1 MEFRKLMFAGLALSM
16 MVACSQN
23 EELANGTNGTGTEG
37 DAYMALSIEMP
48 NTGNTTRAIDESGE
62 KHEGTTGEQQ
72 ITNLL
77 LLVYD
82 VNDGSQ
88 LQYSHLY
95 NSTDLRPQAPTPSND
110 KSTVYTITP
119 FQIESGKKKV
129 VVVVNPLDGKFT
141 AQSTLSLMRDE
152 MKLSQE
158 EIAKLSEDNHF
169 MMTNANSL
177 ANQNQQGEEIADKQ
191 DGLNNGDYYQDGS
204 VAVDVQGTKN
214 NPTSVTVSVE
224 RVVAKMEDK
233 TANYSIKVN
242 RKEDIVHFEKV
253 ALINGNTKFF
263 PIKKIRE
270 QGDRTNDYVV
280 DPNFEQQTEKT
291 INDFYSNK
299 FEDAFNAQNG
309 EGIVTKDLSTE
320 NRASF
325 YTLENTM
332 IAKEQKNAY
341 TTGLYYQATY
351 ELSGKDKGTNI
362 YQYGNTLYD
371 FAELQEAAKQLGLNL
386 KDLTDNSSQE
396 EFYVIGVTKYE
407 KGRCYYTYWIRH
419 IDNQNNTE
427 MGPMEFAVVRNNYYQ
442 MEINSVKGIG
452 DYKPVDPNP
461 ETPDEFV
468 DSYLDV
474 KVKVLPWTIRNNKI
488 DF

>member
-16 MVACSQN
+16 MVACSQDD
-23 EELANGTNGTGTEG
+23 ELANGTNGTGTEG
-37 DAYMALSIEMP
+37 DAYMSLSIEMP

-62 KHEGTTGEQQ
+62 KHEGTAEEQK

-77 LLVYD
+77 LLVYNANKGD
-82 VNDGSQ
+82 E
-88 LQYSHLY
+88 LQYSHIY
-95 NSTDLRPQAPTPSND
+95 NAVDLRPQAPNPGDD
-110 KSTVYTITP
+110 KSTIYTITP

-129 VVVVNPLDGKFT
+129 VVVVNPLDDKFT
-141 AQSTLSLMRDE
+141 DKSTLDLMRNE
-152 MKLSQE
+152 MKLSQD
-158 EIAKLSEDNHF
+158 EISKLSTGNHF

-191 DGLNNGDYYQDGS
+191 DGLSNGDYYQDGS

-224 RVVAKMEDK
+224 RVVAKMEDQ

-242 RKEDIVHFEKV
+242 EEDVVHFEKV

-280 DPNFEQQTEKT
+280 DPNFEKQTEET

-299 FEDAFNAQNG
+299 FENAFNVQNG
-309 EGIVTKDLSTE
+309 ENIVAKDLSTE

-332 IAKEQKNAY
+332 IAAEQKNAY

-351 ELSGKDKGTNI
+351 ELKGKDKGTNI

-371 FAELQEAAKQLGLNL
+371 FAGLQEAAKQLGLNL
-386 KDLTDNSSQE
+386 NSLTDESSQAQ
-396 EFYVIGVTKYE
+396 FYAIGVTKYE

-452 DYKPVDPNP
+452 DYKPIDPNP
-461 ETPDEFV
+461 ETPDEEV

-474 KVKVLPWTIRNNKI
+474 KVKVLPWIVRKNKI

>member
-1 MEFRKLMFAGLALSM
+1 MS
-16 MVACSQN
+16 
-23 EELANGTNGTGTEG
+23 
-37 DAYMALSIEMP
+37 LSIEMP

-62 KHEGTTGEQQ
+62 KHEGTAEEQK

-77 LLVYD
+77 LLVYNANKGD
-82 VNDGSQ
+82 E
-88 LQYSHLY
+88 LQYSHIY
-95 NSTDLRPQAPTPSND
+95 NAVDLRPQAPNPGDD
-110 KSTVYTITP
+110 KSTIYTITP

-141 AQSTLSLMRDE
+141 DKSTLDLMRNE
-152 MKLSQE
+152 MKLSQD
-158 EIAKLSEDNHF
+158 EISKLSTGNHF

-191 DGLNNGDYYQDGS
+191 DGLSNGDYYQDGS

-224 RVVAKMEDK
+224 RVVAKMEDQ

-242 RKEDIVHFEKV
+242 GKEDVVHFEKV

-280 DPNFEQQTEKT
+280 DPNFEKQTEET

-299 FEDAFNAQNG
+299 FENAFNVQNG
-309 EGIVTKDLSTE
+309 ENIVAKDLSTE

-332 IAKEQKNAY
+332 IAAEQKNAY
-341 TTGLYYQATY
+341 TTGLYYRATY
-351 ELSGKDKGTNI
+351 ELERLKTRVLIFINMAI
-362 YQYGNTLYD
+362 LFMTLP
-371 FAELQEAAKQLGLNL
+371 ELQEAAKQLGLNL
-386 KDLTDNSSQE
+386 NSLTDESSQAQ
-396 EFYVIGVTKYE
+396 FYAIGVTKYE

-452 DYKPVDPNP
+452 DYKPIDPNP
-461 ETPDEFV
+461 ETPDEEV

-474 KVKVLPWTIRNNKI
+474 KVKYCHGLFAK
-488 DF
+488 

>member
-1 MEFRKLMFAGLALSM
+1 
-16 MVACSQN
+16 
-23 EELANGTNGTGTEG
+23 
-37 DAYMALSIEMP
+37 
-48 NTGNTTRAIDESGE
+48 
-62 KHEGTTGEQQ
+62 
-72 ITNLL
+72 
-77 LLVYD
+77 
-82 VNDGSQ
+82 
-88 LQYSHLY
+88 
-95 NSTDLRPQAPTPSND
+95 
-110 KSTVYTITP
+110 
-119 FQIESGKKKV
+119 
-129 VVVVNPLDGKFT
+129 
-141 AQSTLSLMRDE
+141 
-152 MKLSQE
+152 MKLSQD
-158 EIAKLSEDNHF
+158 EISKLSTGNHF

-191 DGLNNGDYYQDGS
+191 DGLSNGDYYQDGS

-224 RVVAKMEDK
+224 RVVAKMEDQ

-242 RKEDIVHFEKV
+242 GKEDVVHFEKV

-280 DPNFEQQTEKT
+280 DPNFEKQTEET

-299 FEDAFNAQNG
+299 FENAFNVQNG
-309 EGIVTKDLSTE
+309 ENIVAKDLSTE

-332 IAKEQKNAY
+332 IAAEQKNAY
-341 TTGLYYQATY
+341 TTGLYYRATY
-351 ELSGKDKGTNI
+351 ELKGKDKGTNI

-371 FAELQEAAKQLGLNL
+371 FAGLQEAAKQLGLNL
-386 KDLTDNSSQE
+386 NSLTDESSQAQ
-396 EFYVIGVTKYE
+396 FYAIGVTKYE

-452 DYKPVDPNP
+452 DYKPIDPNP
-461 ETPDEFV
+461 ETPDEEV

-474 KVKVLPWTIRNNKI
+474 KVKVLPWIVRQK
-488 DF
+488 

>member
-16 MVACSQN
+16 MVACSQDD
-23 EELANGTNGTGTEG
+23 ELANGTNGTGTEG
-37 DAYMALSIEMP
+37 DAYMSLSIEMP

-62 KHEGTTGEQQ
+62 KHEGTAEEQK

-77 LLVYD
+77 LLVYNANKGD
-82 VNDGSQ
+82 E
-88 LQYSHLY
+88 LQYSHIY
-95 NSTDLRPQAPTPSND
+95 NAVDLRPQAPNPGDD
-110 KSTVYTITP
+110 KSTIYTITP

-129 VVVVNPLDGKFT
+129 VVVNPLDGKFT
-141 AQSTLSLMRDE
+141 DKSTLDLMRNE
-152 MKLSQE
+152 MKLSQD
-158 EIAKLSEDNHF
+158 EISKLSTGNHF

-191 DGLNNGDYYQDGS
+191 DGLSNGDYYQDGS

-224 RVVAKMEDK
+224 RVVAKMEDQ

-242 RKEDIVHFEKV
+242 GKEDVVHFEKV

-280 DPNFEQQTEKT
+280 DPNFEKQTEET

-299 FEDAFNAQNG
+299 FENAFNVQNG
-309 EGIVTKDLSTE
+309 ENIVAKDLSTE

-332 IAKEQKNAY
+332 IAAEQKNAY
-341 TTGLYYQATY
+341 TTGLYYRATY
-351 ELSGKDKGTNI
+351 ELKGKDKGTNI

-371 FAELQEAAKQLGLNL
+371 FAGLQEAAKQLGLNL
-386 KDLTDNSSQE
+386 NSLTDESSQAQ
-396 EFYVIGVTKYE
+396 FYAIGVTKYE

-452 DYKPVDPNP
+452 DYKPIDPNP
-461 ETPDEFV
+461 ETPDEEV

-474 KVKVLPWTIRNNKI
+474 KVKVLPWIVRKNKI

>member
-16 MVACSQN
+16 MVACSQDD
-23 EELANGTNGTGTEG
+23 ELANGTNGTGTEG
-37 DAYMALSIEMP
+37 DAYMSLSIEMP

-62 KHEGTTGEQQ
+62 KHEGTAEEQK

-77 LLVYD
+77 LLVYNANKGD
-82 VNDGSQ
+82 E
-88 LQYSHLY
+88 LQYSHIY
-95 NSTDLRPQAPTPSND
+95 NAVDLRPQAPNPGDD
-110 KSTVYTITP
+110 KSTIYTITP

-141 AQSTLSLMRDE
+141 DKSTLDLMRNE
-152 MKLSQE
+152 MKLSQD
-158 EIAKLSEDNHF
+158 EISKLSTGNHF

-191 DGLNNGDYYQDGS
+191 DHLSNGDYYQDGS

-224 RVVAKMEDK
+224 RVVVKMEDQ
-233 TANYSIKVN
+233 TASYSIKVN
-242 RKEDIVHFEKV
+242 GKEDVVHFEKV

-280 DPNFEQQTEKT
+280 DPNFEKQTEET

-299 FEDAFNAQNG
+299 FENAFNVQNG
-309 EGIVTKDLSTE
+309 ENIVAKDLSTE

-332 IAKEQKNAY
+332 IAAEQKNAY

-351 ELSGKDKGTNI
+351 ELKGKDKGTNI

-371 FAELQEAAKQLGLNL
+371 FAGLQAAAKQLGLNL
-386 KDLTDNSSQE
+386 NKLTDESSQAQ
-396 EFYVIGVTKYE
+396 FYAIGVTKYE

-442 MEINSVKGIG
+442 MEISSVKGIG
-452 DYKPVDPNP
+452 DYKPIDPNP
-461 ETPDEFV
+461 ETPDEEV

-474 KVKVLPWTIRNNKI
+474 KVKVLPWIVRKNKI